1 MNVSLI
7 KDLLSKTVIL
17 SGVVFMTSAMMAS
30 TAQAN
35 MAEEGWLSKERFQ
48 IRARAIGVIADG
60 SGTVDGTNTQTSV
73 DNAYVPEVDF
83 TYFFTDNIAAE
94 LIVATSE
101 HTVSAGGSA
110 LGDAWILPPTLTV
123 QYHFQ
128 PDEKFSPYVGAGLNY
143 SIFYGEDE
151 AAGVNDFDI
160 GNGVGVAV
168 QAGFDYWLND
178 HWGLNVDVKY
188 IDLNVDASISSGTV
202 NASNVDINPF
212 IVGVGASYRF

>member
-151 AAGVNDFDI
+151 AAGVSDFDI